1 MAFVRQAS
9 HYCLAL
15 VLIVIGCSPVGA
27 TPQQGQKKKSPRKTP
42 GRPAAVAPV
51 PQETIPSGVDIFN
64 GDYVGAALS
73 VDLDGAPLFQF
84 LEFFS
89 EQFGFSFVLDK
100 SVKEV
105 EPISVRARRLPW
117 NLLVKSVL
125 QSRGLAIQQQ
135 GGLYR
140 ILSQEALSAEQEE
153 QRKIERGRVADVP
166 PETRI
171 YRLRYRSVRTGGYLR
186 TGTALGTGGGVMGGG
201 AGGGGLTPVPVGLPD
216 QAGTPGG
223 SPPPGLISGFRAIL
237 VNQLTK
243 DGTIEEDPMANLLIV
258 RDVPPV
264 HERIARL
271 LAELDRPEPQI
282 EIEARILV
290 ARRDYGRQLGAL
302 LNAAVNGQG
311 ASGQGGTAINPIA
324 GQRGAPTLPGAQ
336 PSEVLGLGTATAGVI
351 GGAIQRGTYALS
363 AALSALET
371 RGVAQTILAPR
382 LIVVNNTP
390 ANIGN
395 GVDIPYVQAGPVPG
409 GPGGP
414 GGGIGFG
421 VVPTTQLVNASLGFS
436 VTPQIL
442 GEGEEILL
450 SIEIRNDSPSGA
462 TPLGQPIIQ
471 RQNVTTSIRC
481 PNGGALLL
489 SGLLS
494 DREDQTVNAIP
505 GLRSLPIL
513 GKLFQ
518 RQERNRTQFELIFFV
533 TARVVNEQVSP
544 VMIERP
550 EGIVIP
556 NVPEYAAPRMPALD
570 MPQRLRERSNPPRQV
585 LVEKPVAPNLP
596 APPAGGG
603 KGGPRHE

>member
-1 MAFVRQAS
+1 MVFVRQAS

-15 VLIVIGCSPVGA
+15 VLIVIGYSSVGA

-42 GRPAAVAPV
+42 AEPAAVAPV

-64 GDYVGAALS
+64 SDYVGAELS

-89 EQFGFSFVLDK
+89 EQFGFSFVLDR

-140 ILSQEALSAEQEE
+140 ILSQEALLAEQEA
-153 QRKIERGRVADVP
+153 QRKIERERVSNVP
-166 PETRI
+166 PETKI

-186 TGTALGTGGGVMGGG
+186 TGTAFGTGGGGIGGG
-201 AGGGGLTPVPVGLPD
+201 AGVGGLTPVPVGLPD

-243 DGTIEEDPMANLLIV
+243 DGTIEEDPIANLLIV
-258 RDVPPV
+258 RDIPPV
-264 HERIARL
+264 HERIAKL
-271 LAELDRPEPQI
+271 LTELDRPEPQI

-324 GQRGAPTLPGAQ
+324 GRGGAPTLPGAQ
-336 PSEVLGLGTATAGVI
+336 PSEVLGLGSAAAGVL

-382 LIVVNNTP
+382 LIVVNNTA

-395 GVDIPYVQAGPVPG
+395 GVDIPYVQASPV
-409 GPGGP
+409 PGGP
-414 GGGIGFG
+414 GGGIGVG
-421 VVPTTQLVNASLGFS
+421 VVPTTQLVNASLGFT

-544 VMIERP
+544 IMIERP

-570 MPQRLRERSNPPRQV
+570 MPPRLRERSNPPRQV
-585 LVEKPVAPNLP
+585 LVEKPAAPNLP
-596 APPAGGG
+596 PPPAGAG
-603 KGGPRHE
+603 KGGPRHEW

>member
-1 MAFVRQAS
+1 MVFVRQAS

-15 VLIVIGCSPVGA
+15 VLIVIGYSSVGA

-42 GRPAAVAPV
+42 AEPATVAPV

-64 GDYVGAALS
+64 SDYVGAELS

-89 EQFGFSFVLDK
+89 EQFGFSFVLDR

-140 ILSQEALSAEQEE
+140 ILSQEALLAEQEA
-153 QRKIERGRVADVP
+153 QRKIERERGANVP

-186 TGTALGTGGGVMGGG
+186 TGTAFGTGGGGIGGG
-201 AGGGGLTPVPVGLPD
+201 AGVGGLTPVPVGLPD

-243 DGTIEEDPMANLLIV
+243 DGTIEEDPIANLLIV
-258 RDVPPV
+258 RDIPPV
-264 HERIARL
+264 HERIAKL
-271 LAELDRPEPQI
+271 LTELDRPEPQI

-324 GQRGAPTLPGAQ
+324 GRGGAPTLPGAQ
-336 PSEVLGLGTATAGVI
+336 PSEILGLGNAAAGVV
-351 GGAIQRGTYALS
+351 GVAIQRGTYALS

-382 LIVVNNTP
+382 LIVVNNTA

-395 GVDIPYVQAGPVPG
+395 GVDIPYVQASPV
-409 GPGGP
+409 P
-414 GGGIGFG
+414 GGGIGVG
-421 VVPTTQLVNASLGFS
+421 VVPTTQLVNASLGFT

-544 VMIERP
+544 IMIERP

-570 MPQRLRERSNPPRQV
+570 MPPRLRERSNPPRQV
-585 LVEKPVAPNLP
+585 LVEKPAAPNLP
-596 APPAGGG
+596 PPPAGAG
-603 KGGPRHE
+603 KGGPRHEW